1 MKKVMPWLIAIILIL
16 AGFVFTIESFLAGLL
31 SVLAGVTAMPPI
43 SKKLMS
49 IKQLAFLSSI
59 KRFPNAVI
67 PAILVVSAFFIMS
80 SAKDANV
87 IAEYNKDPAK
97 LVVQVKKDL
106 EAKEFTLAKIHVEKY
121 SDLLPN
127 NPELKALLAEID
139 SAKVDAKRKEVEDKA
154 QAEAK
159 TANTNSTS
167 SATEAD
173 SDLVAKC
180 LGILSSQI
188 NVVGLENLSLGNKK
202 YLANHQK
209 TVQPILAMLQEK
221 PECTKAGVD
230 LNSCYSSYSPYQRS
244 LMTSFNSA
252 VEAYAEAKRVSPEK
266 IKVYLAS
273 CTE

>member
-1 MKKVMPWLIAIILIL
+1 
-16 AGFVFTIESFLAGLL
+16 
-31 SVLAGVTAMPPI
+31 
-43 SKKLMS
+43 
-49 IKQLAFLSSI
+49 
-59 KRFPNAVI
+59 
-67 PAILVVSAFFIMS
+67 MS

-97 LVVQVKKDL
+97 LVAQVKKDL

-127 NPELKALLAEID
+127 NPELKALLAEIN
-139 SAKVDAKRKEVEDKA
+139 SAKTDAKRKEVEGKE

-159 TANTNSTS
+159 TANTTL
-167 SATEAD
+167 SATESD
-173 SDLVAKC
+173 PDLVAKC
-180 LGILSSQI
+180 LGVLSSQI
-188 NVVGLENLSLGNKK
+188 NVVGVDNISTGNKK

-244 LMTSFNSA
+244 LMTSFNSG

>member
-1 MKKVMPWLIAIILIL
+1 MKKVMPWLIAVILIL

-59 KRFPNAVI
+59 KRFPSAVI

-97 LVVQVKKDL
+97 LVAQVKKDL
-106 EAKEFTLAKIHVEKY
+106 EAKEFILAKIHVEKY
-121 SDLLPN
+121 SDLLPT

-139 SAKVDAKRKEVEDKA
+139 SAKVNAKRKEVEDKA

-167 SATEAD
+167 AATE
-173 SDLVAKC
+173 SDPGLVAKC
-180 LGILSSQI
+180 LGVLSSQI
-188 NVVGLENLSLGNKK
+188 NVVGVEGLALGNKK
-202 YLANHQK
+202 YLVNHKNTTKQ
-209 TVQPILAMLQEK
+209 IFAMLEEK

-244 LMTSFNSA
+244 LMGSYNSG
-252 VEAYAEAKRVSPEK
+252 VEAYSEAKRLSPEK
-266 IKVYLAS
+266 IKLYLAGCS
-273 CTE
+273 E